1 MPARTF
7 SEADRSEQSRPQHR
21 SISNTWSPY
30 VGSASTATAAVAESK
45 RMAGAG
51 ASSPG
56 SPHKRPWGSSPER
69 TGIPA
74 GHDSAEEDELSDELS
89 PNLQNRRSPHHH
101 QRPAASKRKEGK
113 VGSSAPSP
121 KRSKRINAELSPAS
135 RVSYTSGHARH
146 PLSVCV
152 DDATYIPL
160 HQLNLPSFDTI
171 PLPPLK
177 VADISQSKEAHSRSP
192 SPRSRM
198 TAPSID
204 RSDDPSAG
212 RSSDQSLS
220 LDEIDTF
227 LDLIYKHHPE
237 PMTAETM
244 RKSVE
249 TLYHDWEQ
257 YCARRQVPVRLA
269 KKPLM
274 DEYGK
279 IFNGVYGSELQA
291 KARSI
296 AHELSQR
303 AANASIS
310 GDASDD
316 KDAQRRHDSSRR
328 SLTRSSTEEDS
339 EDEEADDGDETM
351 GGDVAA
357 SGASLLGKKKAEADE
372 SGSSKKSNIAQVG
385 RNGLA
390 VLPPGLFDIL
400 RNHLRDDILSSIMP
414 SVRNDLTEQ
423 TRELFLQN
431 QDLFGRIKEME
442 DRIRNQD
449 LWIRHLLSR
458 DPAEIATPPVGSHIS
473 GGGEPGSG
481 LGPRSRPFSASA
493 RDPASLGKHPRHGP
507 LSSEGEMGS
516 GAPIGDYF
524 GGAGAMSPRQPP
536 RNEPRHS
543 TQQGMTTPHPWDGRS
558 PAAAAGPSMGSGPGS
573 AAGPSNAFGSGRWEA
588 EGPPPGAYR
597 DRPPAERRPSYA
609 TEPHRRPG
617 SWQGEPQVGRAFRSH
632 NHPGDRPDLLEGRH
646 EPPTGPQP
654 GNPRLSLG
662 ERRRLSAFGGVASGS
677 RGGGAPAPPP
687 LSTGLSVGG
696 GMHDEFR
703 RPGPPMHPREPAMS
717 PISPAYDT
725 RRPHHGLPVSHSE
738 PYFASSEPIK
748 APLPPRAITAA
759 SPEQMQKNKRGRPS
773 KAEMANSRAEL
784 GPSGRGSFSGGS
796 HPSTQSRP
804 YMS

>member
-1 MPARTF
+1 MSDMPARTF
-7 SEADRSEQSRPQHR
+7 SEADRSQQSHPQHR
-21 SISNTWSPY
+21 PTSNTWSPY
-30 VGSASTATAAVAESK
+30 GGAASTATATAAVAESK
-45 RMAGAG
+45 RMAAAG
-51 ASSPG
+51 PSSPR

-69 TGIPA
+69 NAIATDL
-74 GHDSAEEDELSDELS
+74 DSAEEDELSDELS
-89 PNLQNRRSPHHH
+89 PNVQNRPSPHHH

-113 VGSSAPSP
+113 VGSRAPSP
-121 KRSKRINAELSPAS
+121 KRSKRTNVELSPAS
-135 RVSYTSGHARH
+135 R
-146 PLSVCV
+146 LS
-152 DDATYIPL
+152 
-160 HQLNLPSFDTI
+160 
-171 PLPPLK
+171 
-177 VADISQSKEAHSRSP
+177 DISQSKDAHNNRSP

-198 TAPSID
+198 TASSAD
-204 RSDDPSAG
+204 RSEDPAAG

-249 TLYHDWEQ
+249 ALYHDWEQ

-279 IFNGVYGSELQA
+279 IFNGVYGPEHQA

-316 KDAQRRHDSSRR
+316 KDAQRRDSTSRR
-328 SLTRSSTEEDS
+328 SLTRSSTDEDS
-339 EDEEADDGDETM
+339 EDEEADAGHETM
-351 GGDVAA
+351 GGDVAT
-357 SGASLLGKKKAEADE
+357 SGASLLGKKKVEADE
-372 SGSSKKSNIAQVG
+372 SGPSKKSNIAQVG

-458 DPAEIATPPVGSHIS
+458 DPADMTTPPVATHM
-473 GGGEPGSG
+473 GGGGDPGSG
-481 LGPRSRPFSASA
+481 LGSKSRTFPASA
-493 RDPASLGKHPRHGP
+493 RDPTSLGRHPRHGP

-536 RNEPRHS
+536 RNEPRHFP
-543 TQQGMTTPHPWDGRS
+543 QQGMATPHPWDGRS
-558 PAAAAGPSMGSGPGS
+558 PAAAAGPSMISNSGPGSGPGP

-597 DRPPAERRPSYA
+597 DCPPTERRPSYA
-609 TEPHRRPG
+609 TEPNRRPG
-617 SWQGEPQVGRAFRSH
+617 SWQGEPQAGRAFRSH
-632 NHPGDRPDLLEGRH
+632 NHPGDRPDLPEGRY
-646 EPPTGPQP
+646 ESPTGPQP
-654 GNPRLSLG
+654 GDSRLSLV
-662 ERRRLSAFGGVASGS
+662 ERRRLSAFSGIASGS
-677 RGGGAPAPPP
+677 RVGGAPAPPP
-687 LSTGLSVGG
+687 LSTGASLGG

-703 RPGPPMHPREPAMS
+703 RPGPPMYPREPAMS

-738 PYFASSEPIK
+738 PYFGSSEPIK
-748 APLPPRAITAA
+748 TPLPPRAVAA
-759 SPEQMQKNKRGRPS
+759 GSPEQMQKNKRGRPS

-784 GPSGRGSFSGGS
+784 GSAGRGSFSGGS